1 MPDASTPDAPLPEIL
16 TCETDGAVAVLTMN
30 RPAQLN
36 ALSEGLMTA
45 LQGALDQIA
54 QDQTVKVVVLRGAGR
69 AFCAGHDLREMQA
82 NRQGTDGGRSYY
94 QALFQQ
100 CSKLMT
106 SIPRLPQPVIAEVG
120 GLATA
125 AGCQL
130 VASCDMA
137 VAGAS
142 ARFGVNGVNI
152 GLFCSTPMVA
162 LSRNIGRKKT
172 FELLTTGD
180 FLSAEQ
186 ALEHGLVNRVVPDEA
201 LEAETTALAAK
212 VASKLGSAVRV
223 GKRAFYEQ
231 LEMSLD
237 QAYAHTGQVI
247 AENMLHK
254 DTAEGVQAFLEKR
267 EPDWPE

>member
-1 MPDASTPDAPLPEIL
+1 MAEVLLRENDGAIAIL
-16 TCETDGAVAVLTMN
+16 TLN
-30 RPAQLN
+30 RPDQLN
-36 ALSEGLMTA
+36 ALSEALLTA
-45 LQGALDQIA
+45 LQAAFDTIA
-54 QDQTVKVVVLRGAGR
+54 DEADTKAVILRGAGR
-69 AFCAGHDLREMQA
+69 SFCAGHDLREMQGK
-82 NRQGTDGGRSYY
+82 RQGPDGGRAYY

-100 CSKLMT
+100 CSKMMT
-106 SIPRLPQPVIAEVG
+106 TIPRLPQPVIAEVG

-137 VAGAS
+137 VAGS
-142 ARFGVNGVNI
+142 EARFGVNGVNI

-162 LSRNIGRKKT
+162 LSRNVGRKKT

-180 FLSAEQ
+180 FLGADQ
-186 ALEHGLVNRVVPDEA
+186 ALEHGLVNRVVPDAE
-201 LEAETTALAAK
+201 LGAETMALAEK
-212 VASKLGSAVRV
+212 VASKLGSAVRI

-231 LEMSLD
+231 LEMTLEA
-237 QAYAHTGQVI
+237 AYAHTGNVI

-267 EPDWPE
+267 DPDWPD